1 MSKISDFIRRKKGHP
16 FCSVVVVAAGSSQRM
31 GQDKLM
37 LELGGLP
44 VLARTL
50 RALNR
55 CSCIDEIVVVTRSE
69 KIMDIAHLCQEYD
82 IEKVTKIVCGGMTR
96 TESALAGL
104 SEIDER
110 ARLAAIHDGARPLV
124 TPGLVAE
131 VTHAAAL
138 YKAAAP
144 AVPVKDTV
152 KLAEDGVVT
161 DTPDR
166 RKTVA
171 VQTPQVFM
179 PELIKAALTD
189 AIQKELVFT
198 DDCSAVEALGVKVHL
213 TSGSEENIKVTTP
226 LDMELAETILKG
238 RRDYV

>member
-1 MSKISDFIRRKKGHP
+1 MSKLAEFIRGKKGHP
-16 FCSVVVVAAGSSQRM
+16 FCSAVVVAAGSSQRM

-37 LELGGLP
+37 LELDGIP

-50 RALNR
+50 QALDR
-55 CSCIDEIVVVTRSE
+55 CVCVDEIIVVTQAE
-69 KIMDIAHLCQEYD
+69 KIVGIAHLCQEYG
-82 IEKVTKIVCGGMTR
+82 IEKVTKVICGGMTR

-124 TPGLVAE
+124 TSELIAE
-131 VTHAAAL
+131 AVHTAVL

-144 AVPVKDTV
+144 AIPVKDTV
-152 KLAEDGVVT
+152 KLAEDGIVT

-166 RKTVA
+166 SKTMA

-179 PELIKAALTD
+179 PELIKAALTQ
-189 AIQKELVFT
+189 AVQTGQTYT
-198 DDCSAVEALGVKVHL
+198 DDCAAVEALGVPVHL
-213 TSGSEENIKVTTP
+213 TRGSEENLKITTP
-226 LDMELAETILKG
+226 LDMVLAETILRNRRG
-238 RRDYV
+238 RS